1 MIHTARPATKDDLPR
16 IAELARTVRDEMA
29 ELRGGALFLTREAR
43 PEPVVEGLAA
53 ELDDDAHALFAGTI
67 DDVVIG
73 YAAVRAEPL
82 RTGDVLG
89 VLTDLYVEPEA
100 RAVGVGEELMA
111 AALEWC
117 TAKGATAVDT
127 YALPGD
133 RDTKNFFEMSGF
145 TARLLVM
152 HHRMPR

>member
-1 MIHTARPATKDDLPR
+1 MVD
-16 IAELARTVRDEMA
+16 
-29 ELRGGALFLTREAR
+29 LRGGPLFLAREAR
-43 PEPVVEGLAA
+43 PEPVHEGLAA
-53 ELDDDAHALFAGTI
+53 ELADDAHALFAGTI
-67 DDVVIG
+67 DDVIIG
-73 YAAVRAEPL
+73 YAAVRAEQL

-117 TAKGATAVDT
+117 SERGATAVDA

-145 TARLLVM
+145 TARLLLM
-152 HHRMPR
+152 HHKMPR

>member
-1 MIHTARPATKDDLPR
+1 VEQARPATEDDLPR
-16 IAELARTVRDEMA
+16 IAELARTVREEMA
-29 ELRGGALFLTREAR
+29 ALRGGPLFLAREAR
-43 PEPVVEGLAA
+43 PEPMEDGLAA
-53 ELDDDAHALFAGTI
+53 ELAADDHAVFAGTI

-73 YAAVRAEPL
+73 YAAVRSEAL

-100 RAVGVGEELMA
+100 RAVGVGEELMS
-111 AALEWC
+111 AALDWC
-117 TAKGATAVDT
+117 KDQHVTAVDA

-152 HHRMPR
+152 HHKL